1 MTFSILSAIATLALA
16 FTIYK
21 ALSFLRFYTNARRTG
36 FPVFV
41 SPVFSKSI
49 PWMILGPALQPVY
62 KKYLPTWIFE
72 RLEICAHGWEF
83 RNKRTFHERLGNV
96 FVLVTPDECSL
107 FIAEPALAQSVLQRR
122 IDFPQAPIVAK
133 IMGFLGPNVLC
144 ANGDEWKRHRR
155 MFAANLDERVSRIV
169 WTESIR
175 QAQDMLKYILQHPGN
190 QTLDGLKSIAMN
202 VIGKAGFSQEEQWA
216 PGLRSQLG
224 DKRTGKPAYFETLSL
239 VSQMLLEAAFL
250 PPSLLKAPIM
260 PRALQLLG
268 FHMERTPRYVQEVLD
283 EERRA
288 TEKEKEREREKGAGR
303 RNNFLSLLLQLSD
316 EERRSGQSQFS
327 LTDDEISGSL
337 FVFTAAGY
345 ETTANTMGYTVTLLA
360 AYPEWQDWIREEL
373 QTLPGDPSA
382 WKYEETYPKCRR
394 TLAVMYETLRHF
406 PPVLH
411 SSRAIHEP
419 QQLPSSN
426 GTDTRLLTPPMDVYV
441 SQLSLHLDPSIW
453 GPDANEF
460 KPSRWLDEAGN
471 LITPEKSTYLP
482 WSGGPRIC
490 PGMKMSQVEFVATMA
505 TLFKKGKCEPLPTA
519 GITEPA
525 ALRERLLA
533 HLEDCVSK
541 LALQMRNPDG
551 VLLRWTAV

>member
-1 MTFSILSAIATLALA
+1 MKKPIKRTLATLALA

-21 ALSFLRFYTNARRTG
+21 LLSFLRFYTHARRTG
-36 FPVFV
+36 FPIFV
-41 SPVFSKSI
+41 SPVLSKSI

-62 KKYLPTWIFE
+62 KQYLPNWIFE

-83 RNKRTFHERLGNV
+83 RNKRAFHERLGNV
-96 FVLVTPDECSL
+96 FVLVTPDECSIY
-107 FIAEPALAQSVLQRR
+107 IAEPALAQNVLQRR

-133 IMGFLGPNVLC
+133 IMGFFGRNVFS

-155 MFAANLDERVSRIV
+155 MFAANLDERISSTV

-175 QAQDMLKYILQHPGN
+175 QAQDMLQYILQHPGHH
-190 QTLDGLKSIAMN
+190 TLDGLKSIAMN

-224 DKRTGKPAYFETLSL
+224 VATTGKPAYFETLSL

-250 PPSLLKAPIM
+250 APKFMKAPIM

-268 FHMERTPRYVQEVLD
+268 FHMERTPGYVQEVLD

-288 TEKEKEREREKGAGR
+288 AEKEKEKGSGGH

-327 LTDDEISGSL
+327 LTDEEISGSL
-337 FVFTAAGY
+337 FIFTTAGY

-373 QTLPGDPSA
+373 QTLPEQSSA
-382 WKYEETYPKCRR
+382 WRYEEVYPKCRR
-394 TLAVMYETLRHF
+394 TLAVMYETLRRF
-406 PPVLH
+406 PPILH
-411 SSRAIHEP
+411 
-419 QQLPSSN
+419 
-426 GTDTRLLTPPMDVYV
+426 TT
-441 SQLSLHLDPSIW
+441 LSLHLDPSIW
-453 GPDANEF
+453 GPDAAEF
-460 KPSRWLDEAGN
+460 KPSRWLDGSGQ
-471 LITPEKSTYLP
+471 LITPDKSTYLP

-490 PGMKMSQVEFVATMA
+490 PGMKMSQVEFVAAMA
-505 TLFKKGKCEPLPTA
+505 TLFKNARCEPLPTG
-519 GITEPA
+519 GINEPDV
-525 ALRERLLA
+525 LRERLLA
-533 HLEDCVSK
+533 LMGDSVSK
-541 LALQMRNPDG
+541 LTLQMRNADG
-551 VLLRWTAV
+551 VMLSGRLFEAV

>member
-1 MTFSILSAIATLALA
+1 MAFSILSAIAALALG
-16 FTIYK
+16 FSIYK
-21 ALSFLRFYTNARRTG
+21 FLSFLRFYNNARRTG
-36 FPVFV
+36 FPIFV

-62 KKYLPTWIFE
+62 KKYLPNWIFE

-83 RNKRTFHERLGNV
+83 RNKRAFHERLGNV
-96 FVLVTPDECSL
+96 FVLVTPDECSIY
-107 FIAEPALAQSVLQRR
+107 IAEPALAQSVLQRR

-133 IMGFLGPNVLC
+133 IMGFFGSNVLC

-155 MFAANLDERVSRIV
+155 MFAANLDERISSTV
-169 WTESIR
+169 WTESTR
-175 QAQDMLKYILQHPGN
+175 QAQDMLKHVLQHPGN

-224 DKRTGKPAYFETLSL
+224 NQTTGKPAYFETMSL

-250 PPSLLKAPIM
+250 PPKFMKAPIM

-268 FHMERTPRYVQEVLD
+268 FHMERTPGYVQEVLD

-288 TEKEKEREREKGAGR
+288 TEKEQEKRSGR

-316 EERRSGQSQFS
+316 EERRSGQGQFS

-345 ETTANTMGYTVTLLA
+345 ETTANTMSCTVTLLA

-373 QTLPGDPSA
+373 QTLPDDPST
-382 WKYEETYPKCRR
+382 WRYEEIYPRCRR

-411 SSRAIHEP
+411 TTRAILEP
-419 QQLPSSN
+419 QQLTSSN
-426 GTDTRLLTPPMDVYV
+426 GTGTGTQTHLLTPPMDVYV

-460 KPSRWLDEAGN
+460 KPSRWLDESGI
-471 LITPEKSTYLP
+471 LTTPDKSTYLP
-482 WSGGPRIC
+482 WSAGPRIC

-505 TLFKKGKCEPLPTA
+505 TLFKNGKCEPLPTA
-519 GITEPA
+519 GITEPE

-533 HLEDCVSK
+533 HLGDCVAK
-541 LALQMRNPDG
+541 LTLQMRNPDE

>member
-1 MTFSILSAIATLALA
+1 MTLNILSAMATLALA

-21 ALSFLRFYTNARRTG
+21 LLSFLRFYMHARRTG

-41 SPVFSKSI
+41 SPVLSKSI

-62 KKYLPTWIFE
+62 KKYLPNWIFE

-83 RNKRTFHERLGNV
+83 RNKRAFHDRLGNV
-96 FVLVTPDECSL
+96 FVVVTPDECSIY
-107 FIAEPALAQSVLQRR
+107 IAEPALAQSVLQRR

-133 IMGFLGPNVLC
+133 IMGFFGSNVFC

-155 MFAANLDERVSRIV
+155 MFAANLDERISSTV

-175 QAQDMLKYILQHPGN
+175 QAQDMLQYILQHPGN
-190 QTLDGLKSIAMN
+190 HALDGLKSIAMN

-224 DKRTGKPAYFETLSL
+224 EATTGKPVYFETLSL

-250 PPSLLKAPIM
+250 PPKFMKAPIM

-268 FHMERTPRYVQEVLD
+268 FHMERTPGYVQEVLD
-283 EERRA
+283 EEREA
-288 TEKEKEREREKGAGR
+288 TEKEKEKGSGSH

-316 EERRSGQSQFS
+316 EDRRSGQSQFS
-327 LTDDEISGSL
+327 LTDEEISGSL
-337 FVFTAAGY
+337 FIFTTAGY

-373 QTLPGDPSA
+373 QTLPEHPST
-382 WKYEETYPKCRR
+382 WRYEEIYPKCRR

-411 SSRAIHEP
+411 TTRAVLKP
-419 QQLPSSN
+419 QQLTSST
-426 GTDTRLLTPPMDVYV
+426 GTHFLTPPMDVYI

-453 GPDANEF
+453 GPDATEF
-460 KPSRWLDEAGN
+460 RPSRWLDGSGQ
-471 LITPEKSTYLP
+471 LITPDKSTYLP

-505 TLFKKGKCEPLPTA
+505 TLFRSGKCEPLPTA
-519 GITEPA
+519 GINKPDV
-525 ALRERLLA
+525 LRERLLA
-533 HLEDCVSK
+533 LSRDSVSK
-541 LALQMRNPDG
+541 LTLQMRNPDG
-551 VLLRWTAV
+551 VLLKWTDV